1 MTIQPTT
8 ERVFPVLND
17 NDEVTTYA
25 KELVFKLY
33 PYSLVIRYFA
43 EDGKSFDDN
52 DHYVIIASDEKKMHV
67 RLLPVKR
74 VDIGA
79 SGYNVDVEVPSNQ
92 AETVD
97 ELRNLAGLLEAT
109 ANAKE
114 LFQKVL
120 DERF

>member
-1 MTIQPTT
+1 MTIQPTA

-43 EDGKSFDDN
+43 EDGKSFNNDN
-52 DHYVIIASDEKKMHV
+52 RTVIIATDEKKMHV
-67 RLLPVKR
+67 GLDPISRLEFGV
-74 VDIGA
+74 V
-79 SGYNVDVEVPSNQ
+79 GYDVEVRLPSNQ
-92 AETVD
+92 AETPD

-109 ANAKE
+109 ANAQE